1 MHTHS
6 NHTLSSK
13 PIFRPTTL
21 ALFVSSVLLLSSGTS
36 YAQENQ
42 STEPAEL
49 ENVTEVIEVTG
60 IAESYR
66 NAIAQKRNSAT
77 IVDALSSADMG
88 ALPDLSVAET
98 LERITGVSG
107 DRFKGNA
114 SEISIRG
121 LGPFLGFSTV
131 NGRAISSGSGNRAV
145 AFSQFPSELVNGVI
159 VYKAQKADLLE
170 GGVSGTIDLQT
181 IKPVDYGKERLQAEM
196 RVNYNPYH
204 KKIEGENGLG
214 YRPTFSYTNTY
225 DLDDGAKLGFAIGY
239 AGANVSSPEESYNTS
254 STLRNCNSDFGL
266 DGGSNCSFRPSN
278 AAANGG
284 DAVDGEYY
292 FIPNAF
298 FYRQMAS
305 EEKRDAVIFA
315 VQYQPNSDI
324 DINLDGQWSS
334 RYYFEDRHDLL
345 FDDGRRRISNWETN
359 DEGALLSYTGNS
371 RISSYGEYRI
381 RDEDYKG
388 LGLNVDWSINERLGA
403 ELDVSY
409 SGTERYQ
416 TRTYTRF
423 RSDRVFYDW
432 QNQGSDSFANVSS
445 VYSDFDDPSGSSI
458 DWLSSIQDLSFFDA
472 NSEARNY
479 RFEIEDSI
487 QAVRLDF
494 DYILESELF
503 NDVQFGIQRS
513 VRDHDNFQEERN
525 TLGTPS
531 GERDDKL
538 AAVGTNCGID
548 WPQSGY
554 GEDANSPVSQWAVY
568 NTRCAYATLVGE
580 VDLSVNPRTPSAGD
594 VRLSEEITSVYAMV
608 SFSTELGDVSLDGNF
623 GIRQIS
629 TDIESIGIRNSYS
642 VQTSPEGSIIFNE
655 NDDAEI
661 NVLNNDYSNTLP
673 SLNLN
678 FGLTENTQLRFAAYS
693 ALSRPDMWYYGS
705 ARDIGSASADDDFA
719 TVEDALQNNVTAVG
733 NPFLEALESDNLD
746 LSYNYYMGQDTLL
759 SAAIY
764 YKRFDARLASL
775 SGFEDVVV
783 DGQTYN
789 VEVQGRPTIVDDSSS
804 IKGLELTVQH
814 RFRTLPAPFDG
825 LGVVLN
831 YNYADS
837 DFETFEAGGSITDD
851 VLAVIPPA
859 NVPGLSDT
867 TFNTQ
872 LYWEND
878 DFSARLSYKFRSEY
892 LKPFGSSLAQT
903 NRFVDDQSSL
913 DADFAYNLTKNLT
926 MRVQVINITN
936 EPYVEQRVASE
947 AYNRIEYSGPRYFIG
962 LKYRM

>member
-1 MHTHS
+1 
-6 NHTLSSK
+6 
-13 PIFRPTTL
+13 L

-66 NAIAQKRNSAT
+66 NAIAQKRYSAT

-568 NTRCAYATLVGE
+568 NTRCAYATLVGD

-814 RFRTLPAPFDG
+814 RFTTLPAPFDG

>member
-66 NAIAQKRNSAT
+66 NAIAQKRYSAT

-568 NTRCAYATLVGE
+568 NTRCAYATLVGD

-814 RFRTLPAPFDG
+814 RFTTLPAPFDG

>member
-1 MHTHS
+1 
-6 NHTLSSK
+6 
-13 PIFRPTTL
+13 L

-568 NTRCAYATLVGE
+568 NTRCAYATLVGD

>member
-568 NTRCAYATLVGE
+568 NTRCAYATLVGD